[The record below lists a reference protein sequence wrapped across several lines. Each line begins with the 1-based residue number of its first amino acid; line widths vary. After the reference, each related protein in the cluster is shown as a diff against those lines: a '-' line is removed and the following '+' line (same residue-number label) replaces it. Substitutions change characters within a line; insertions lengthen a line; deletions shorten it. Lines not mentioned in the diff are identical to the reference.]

1 MTMPSVSANP
11 DLRTILRLALPALGA
26 LAAEPLYVLGDT
38 AIVGHVNTQ
47 ALAGLAL
54 GGLLLAE
61 TLGFVTVLEYGAT
74 AKVSRLF
81 GAGQQREALDV
92 GVQATWFAL
101 GLGLLAL
108 AVIQILADPALRV
121 LAGGATP
128 AQHDAL
134 LWLRIASLGAPFV
147 LITAAGQG
155 WLRGFQDTRTP
166 LYVLVVANLFS
177 IALSFTLIRGFG
189 FGIEGSAIANVV
201 AQTGSGLVFLV
212 LLVRR
217 GADVRPAWSRI
228 VAQLG
233 AARDLSVRTL
243 AFFLAFTVA
252 AGAAARMGNA
262 QLAAQQIGT
271 QLWGFCALFLDS
283 TAIAAQALI
292 GRLLGAHA
300 LDVASALARRLLVAG
315 LVLGLGF
322 AAVLAAGHTVI
333 PAVFTNDDAVR
344 EQTEKLWP
352 VLVLMM
358 PVNGVLFAL
367 DGVLLGAGDL
377 KFMRNVTVLAAL
389 AAYLPVSVATIHYGW
404 GLTALWLGLAAFIG
418 VRFGVGMARW
428 ASRRWLVGGT
438 AMVDEA
444 IEAM

>member
-74 AKVSRLF
+74 AKVSRLY

-108 AVIQILADPALRV
+108 AVIQILADPALQV

-166 LYVLVVANLFS
+166 FIVLGISNL
-177 IALSFTLIRGFG
+177 LSVCLSLLLVQGAG
-189 FGIEGSAIANVV
+189 MGIEGSAVANVV
-201 AQTGSGLVFLV
+201 AQVAAGGTFVV
-212 LLVRR
+212 LLIRR
-217 GADVRPAWSRI
+217 HAPLAPSLERI
-228 VAQLG
+228 RGQLR
-233 AARDLSVRTL
+233 AARDLALRT
-243 AFFLAFTVA
+243 ASFFAAFTTA
-252 AGAAARMGNA
+252 AAVAARMGDA
-262 QLAAQQIGT
+262 QLAAHQIGF
-271 QLWGFCALFLDS
+271 QLWILIALALDAI
-283 TAIAAQALI
+283 AIAAQSLI
-292 GRLLGAHA
+292 GSLLGSGEVDAAWA
-300 LDVASALARRLLVAG
+300 LGRRLLRYGAIFG
-315 LVLGLGF
+315 S
-322 AAVLAAGHTVI
+322 AIAVLLVVLHGVI
-333 PAVFTNDDAVR
+333 PPLFTNDHRVHQQASV
-344 EQTEKLWP
+344 LWP
-352 VLVLMM
+352 WLVAMM
-358 PVNGVLFAL
+358 PFAGVLFAL

-377 KFMRNVTVLAAL
+377 AFMRNVTAL
-389 AAYLPVSVATIHYGW
+389 AAFGGFLPLVLATSVW
-404 GLTALWLGLAAFIG
+404 GLGLGGIWAALSLFIG
-418 VRFGVGMARW
+418 IRLVAGVLHWRGRG
-428 ASRRWLVGGT
+428 WLVPGT
-438 AMVDEA
+438 LTVDG
-444 IEAM
+444 M

>member
-1 MTMPSVSANP
+1 MPSMSATP

-74 AKVSRLF
+74 AKVSRLY

-108 AVIQILADPALRV
+108 VAIQILADPALQL

-128 AQHDAL
+128 AEHDAL

-166 LYVLVVANLFS
+166 FLVLGISNLLSVCLSLVLVQGV
-177 IALSFTLIRGFG
+177 GM
-189 FGIEGSAIANVV
+189 GIEGSAVANVV
-201 AQTGSGLVFLV
+201 AQVGAGATFITLLIRRAAPLTPS
-212 LLVRR
+212 LVRIR
-217 GADVRPAWSRI
+217 G
-228 VAQLG
+228 QLR
-233 AARDLSVRTL
+233 AARDLALRT
-243 AFFLAFTVA
+243 ASFFAAFTTA
-252 AGAAARMGNA
+252 AAVAARMGDA
-262 QLAAQQIGT
+262 QLAAHQIGF
-271 QLWGFCALFLDS
+271 QLWILIALALDAI
-283 TAIAAQALI
+283 AIAAQSLI
-292 GRLLGAHA
+292 GSLLGSGEVDAAWA
-300 LDVASALARRLLVAG
+300 LGRRLLRYGAVFGTAIAVV
-315 LVLGLGF
+315 LV
-322 AAVLAAGHTVI
+322 VLHGVI
-333 PAVFTNDDAVR
+333 PPLFTNDHRVHH
-344 EQTEKLWP
+344 QVSVLWP
-352 VLVLMM
+352 WFVAMM
-358 PVNGVLFAL
+358 PFAGILFAL

-377 KFMRNVTVLAAL
+377 AFMRNVTAL
-389 AAYLPVSVATIHYGW
+389 AAFGGFLPVVLATSVW
-404 GLTALWLGLAAFIG
+404 GLGLGGIWAALSLFIG
-418 VRFGVGMARW
+418 IRLLAGVLHWRGRG
-428 ASRRWLVGGT
+428 WLVPGT
-438 AMVDEA
+438 LTVDG
-444 IEAM
+444 M

>member
-108 AVIQILADPALRV
+108 AVIQILADPALQV

-166 LYVLVVANLFS
+166 FIVLGISNL
-177 IALSFTLIRGFG
+177 LSVCLSLLLVQGAG
-189 FGIEGSAIANVV
+189 MGIEGSAVANVV
-201 AQTGSGLVFLV
+201 AQVAAGGTFVV
-212 LLVRR
+212 LLIRR
-217 GADVRPAWSRI
+217 HAPLAPSLERI
-228 VAQLG
+228 RGQLR
-233 AARDLSVRTL
+233 AARDLALRT
-243 AFFLAFTVA
+243 ASFFAAFTTA
-252 AGAAARMGNA
+252 AAVAARMGDA
-262 QLAAQQIGT
+262 QLAAHQIGF
-271 QLWGFCALFLDS
+271 QLWILIALALDAI
-283 TAIAAQALI
+283 AIAAQSLI
-292 GRLLGAHA
+292 GSLLGSGEVDAAWA
-300 LDVASALARRLLVAG
+300 LGRRLLRYGAVFGSAI
-315 LVLGLGF
+315 
-322 AAVLAAGHTVI
+322 AVLLVVLHGVI
-333 PAVFTNDDAVR
+333 PPLFTNDHRVHLQASV
-344 EQTEKLWP
+344 LWP
-352 VLVLMM
+352 WLVAMM
-358 PVNGVLFAL
+358 PFAGVLFAL

-377 KFMRNVTVLAAL
+377 AFMRNVTAL
-389 AAYLPVSVATIHYGW
+389 AAFGGFLPLVLATSVW
-404 GLTALWLGLAAFIG
+404 GLGLGGIWAALSLFIG
-418 VRFGVGMARW
+418 IRLLAGVLHWRGRA
-428 ASRRWLVGGT
+428 WLVPGT
-438 AMVDEA
+438 LTVDG
-444 IEAM
+444 M

>member
-166 LYVLVVANLFS
+166 FIVLGISNL
-177 IALSFTLIRGFG
+177 LSVCLSLLLVQGAG
-189 FGIEGSAIANVV
+189 MGIEGSAIANVV
-201 AQTGSGLVFLV
+201 AQVAAGGTFIV
-212 LLVRR
+212 LLIRR
-217 GADVRPAWSRI
+217 HAPLAPSLERI
-228 VAQLG
+228 RGQLR
-233 AARDLSVRTL
+233 AARDLALRT
-243 AFFLAFTVA
+243 ASFFAAFTTA
-252 AGAAARMGNA
+252 AAVAARMGDA
-262 QLAAQQIGT
+262 QLAAHQIGF
-271 QLWGFCALFLDS
+271 QLWILIALALDAI
-283 TAIAAQALI
+283 AIAAQSLI
-292 GRLLGAHA
+292 GSLLGSGEVDAAWA
-300 LDVASALARRLLVAG
+300 LGRRLLRYGAVFGSAI
-315 LVLGLGF
+315 
-322 AAVLAAGHTVI
+322 AVLLVALHGVI
-333 PAVFTNDDAVR
+333 PPLFTNDHRVHQQASV
-344 EQTEKLWP
+344 LWP
-352 VLVLMM
+352 WLVAMM
-358 PVNGVLFAL
+358 PFAGVLFAL

-377 KFMRNVTVLAAL
+377 AFMRNVTALAVFGGFLPLVLAT
-389 AAYLPVSVATIHYGW
+389 SVW
-404 GLTALWLGLAAFIG
+404 GLGLGGIWAALSLFIG
-418 VRFGVGMARW
+418 IRLLAGVLHWRGRA
-428 ASRRWLVGGT
+428 WLVPGT
-438 AMVDEA
+438 LTVDG
-444 IEAM
+444 M